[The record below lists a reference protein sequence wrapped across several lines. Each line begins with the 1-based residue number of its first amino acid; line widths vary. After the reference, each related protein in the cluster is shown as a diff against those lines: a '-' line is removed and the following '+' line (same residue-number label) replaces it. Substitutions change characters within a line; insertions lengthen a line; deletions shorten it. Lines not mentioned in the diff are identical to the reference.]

1 MSKQVKIR
9 RGTTTQHASFTGVEG
24 EITVNTTTDT
34 IHVHDGATVGGR
46 ALSRADGSNASGNW
60 NVIANNVSGIVAVV
74 NGGTGA
80 NSASGARTALGLGS
94 LATASTIS
102 NDNWSGADLAVIHG
116 GTGASDAAG
125 ARTNLGVP
133 SLTGTGA
140 NGTWNINVSGN
151 AGTATTATTATTAS
165 TANATSAAVTFSSG
179 GDGVTAG
186 GTFNGSAA
194 RTISYNTIGAP
205 SVSGANATGT
215 WGISISGNAAT
226 ATSATTAG
234 SATTATSATNATNA
248 TNATKLVAANFTVE
262 QSSTNLL
269 FKYNGTT
276 IAVLDSSGNFTAK
289 GDSTAYGAI

>member
-9 RGTTTQHASFTGVEG
+9 RGTSTQHASFTGVEG

-60 NVIANNVSGIVAVV
+60 NVIANNVSGIVAIV

-80 NSASGARTALGLGS
+80 NTASGARTALGLGS
-94 LATASTIS
+94 LAIANTIN
-102 NDNWSGADLAVIHG
+102 NDQWSGTDLSVANG

-133 SLTGTGA
+133 STTGGNA
-140 NGTWNINVSGN
+140 SGTWNINITGN
-151 AGTATTATTATTAS
+151 AGTASSATTATTATTA
-165 TANATSAAVTFSSG
+165 NATAAAITLSSG
-179 GDGVTAG
+179 GDGAAPG

-194 RTISYNTIGAP
+194 RTISYNSVGAP
-205 SVSGANATGT
+205 STTGANASGT

-226 ATSATTAG
+226 ATSAT
-234 SATTATSATNATNA
+234 SASSATNATNA
-248 TNATKLVAANFTVE
+248 TNAGRFASANFVVE
-262 QSSTNLL
+262 QSGTNLL

-276 IAVLDSSGNFTAK
+276 IAVLDSSGNLTAK

>member
-46 ALSRADGSNASGNW
+46 PLARADGSNVSGTW
-60 NVIANNVSGIVAVV
+60 NVTANNVSGVVAVV

-80 NSASGARTALGLGS
+80 NTPAGARTALGLGS

-102 NDNWSGADLAVIHG
+102 NDQWSGTDLSVPNG

-133 SLTGTGA
+133 STTGTGA
-140 NGTWNINVSGN
+140 SGTWNINVLGN
-151 AGTATTATTATTAS
+151 AGTATTASTATTATTA
-165 TANATSAAVTFSSG
+165 NATAAAVTFNNSG
-179 GDGVTAG
+179 SGAASGS
-186 GTFNGSAA
+186 TFNGSAA

-205 SVSGANATGT
+205 STTGANASGT

-226 ATSATTAG
+226 ATSAT

-248 TNATKLVAANFTVE
+248 ANLVAANFSVV
-262 QSSTNLL
+262 QSGTNLL
-269 FKYNGTT
+269 FQYNGTT
-276 IAVLDSSGNFTAK
+276 IAVLDSAGNFTAK
-289 GDSTAYGAI
+289 QNVTAYGSI